1 MAKLFHLEAIHKGR
15 PADSGGARFAE
26 FGRSIV
32 IRVWFYCFIRTQGE
46 GGLEILVLAG
56 RPLWMVP
63 NRTCNRRVESTRTS
77 ESTKNLHRKE
87 IRHNNNN
94 VNSNRTVQYG
104 RWGWR
109 FDIADIREDAK
120 FIPTNIEDD
129 NESTDDSED
138 DESDMD

>member
-1 MAKLFHLEAIHKGR
+1 MSNLGSTHKGR
-15 PADSGGARFAE
+15 PVYPGGGGVCGTRTFNCY
-26 FGRSIV
+26 SCV
-32 IRVWFYCFIRTQGE
+32 ILSFYPDAGG

-63 NRTCNRRVESTRTS
+63 NRTCNRRVESTKTS

-104 RWGWR
+104 WWSWR